1 LRWAAYRF
9 IQHALLSNT
18 LPNATAGS
26 RVGVVALD
34 FRIEAL
40 DFLSATHEG
49 TGATF
54 LALIYL
60 YIAAI

>member
-1 LRWAAYRF
+1 M
-9 IQHALLSNT
+9 
-18 LPNATAGS
+18 PPPGS

-40 DFLSATHEG
+40 DFLSATHEE

-54 LALIYL
+54 LDLIHLAVHL

>member
-1 LRWAAYRF
+1 M
-9 IQHALLSNT
+9 
-18 LPNATAGS
+18 PPPGS

-34 FRIEAL
+34 F
-40 DFLSATHEG
+40 LSAAHEE

-54 LALIYL
+54 LDLIHLAVHL